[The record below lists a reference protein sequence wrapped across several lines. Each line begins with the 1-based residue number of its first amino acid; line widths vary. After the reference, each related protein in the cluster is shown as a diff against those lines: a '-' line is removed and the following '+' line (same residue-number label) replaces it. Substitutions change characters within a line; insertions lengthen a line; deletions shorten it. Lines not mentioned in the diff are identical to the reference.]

1 MDANE
6 GRKKLIDCRHPFV
19 FSKSLGNPLKAS
31 PMPFPWDLGTQPHS
45 RSGLPYHCIT
55 QMVISHVHIS
65 VYPSPYPCLI
75 IRAHLLRAYGE
86 PFVFLQPS
94 KPCLIPLPSMIYMA
108 QYIATLLHHCPTKC
122 VLWSPKSR
130 SMICLCTLYPLKV
143 IPPTAFGVSWHDK
156 LKSDRIRLAS
166 RS

>member
-1 MDANE
+1 MKEEKNLQTV
-6 GRKKLIDCRHPFV
+6 GIHLYSQRVWGILKKPHQCLSCGVWAPNHT
-19 FSKSLGNPLKAS
+19 L
-31 PMPFPWDLGTQPHS
+31 DLA
-45 RSGLPYHCIT
+45 Y
-55 QMVISHVHIS
+55 
-65 VYPSPYPCLI
+65 LI
-75 IRAHLLRAYGE
+75 IVLPRCSYLMFTSQCIPAPILALLLEHIYCVLMENLSFSCSRASHAW
-86 PFVFLQPS
+86 FLYQVWFTWLAFS
-94 KPCLIPLPSMIYMA
+94 

-166 RS
+166 GS